1 MSMSITGKQFDGAIV
16 IVVMTVFIYIIA
28 YYFPLFQPRICL
40 IPFGDKTSGPII
52 VEIIGDHEH
61 NGIYHMGEKAKAY
74 DLLFAAGIRNFE
86 GFDKNNLNTTL
97 SSGKSVFIES
107 GNQLNIIEMNNAKKL
122 ACNIPIDINKASLD
136 DLIMIP
142 GIGEK
147 TAWRIIQ
154 LRKKYGGFKKIDD
167 LMAIRGIKEKKI
179 TKLKGYFTI
188 YQIS

>member
-1 MSMSITGKQFDGAIV
+1 MYMNITGRQFDGAIV
-16 IVVMTVFIYIIA
+16 IVVMTVIIYIISC
-28 YYFPLFQPRICL
+28 YFPLFQPRKFH
-40 IPFGDKTSGPII
+40 IPFGDKTYGPII

-61 NGIYHMGEKAKAY
+61 NGIYHVGEKAKVS
-74 DLLFAAGIRNFE
+74 DLLIAAGVRNLE
-86 GFDKNNLNTTL
+86 GFDKKNINTTL

-107 GNQLNIIEMNNAKKL
+107 GKQINITEMNNAKKL

-147 TAWRIIQ
+147 TAWQIIQ
-154 LRKKYGGFKKIDD
+154 LRKKYGGFKIIDD
-167 LMAIRGIKEKKI
+167 LMSIHGIKEKKI

-188 YQIS
+188 DQIS

>member
-16 IVVMTVFIYIIA
+16 IVVMTVIIYIIA

-40 IPFGDKTSGPII
+40 IPFGDMTSGPII

-61 NGIYHMGEKAKAY
+61 NGIYHMGEKAKAC
-74 DLLFAAGIRNFE
+74 DLLFAAGVRNLE
-86 GFDKNNLNTTL
+86 GFDKNKLNTTL
-97 SSGKSVFIES
+97 SSGKSVLIES
-107 GNQLNIIEMNNAKKL
+107 GNQLNITEMNNEKKL
-122 ACNIPIDINKASLD
+122 ACNIPIDINKASID

-188 YQIS
+188 DQIS

>member
-1 MSMSITGKQFDGAIV
+1 MRITGRQFDGAIV
-16 IVVMTVFIYIIA
+16 MVVMTVIVYIIA
-28 YYFPLFQPRICL
+28 YYFPLFEPRICL
-40 IPFGDKTSGPII
+40 IPFVDKTSGPII
-52 VEIIGDHEH
+52 VEIISDNEH

-74 DLLFAAGIRNFE
+74 DLLMAAGVRDLE
-86 GFDKNNLNTTL
+86 GFDKKNLNTML

-107 GNQLNIIEMNNAKKL
+107 GNQFNITEMNNVKKL

-147 TAWRIIQ
+147 TAWQIIQ

-188 YQIS
+188 DQIS

>member
-16 IVVMTVFIYIIA
+16 IVVMTAIIYIIA

-52 VEIIGDHEH
+52 VEIIGDHVH

-74 DLLFAAGIRNFE
+74 DLLFAAGVRNLD
-86 GFDKNNLNTTL
+86 GFDKKNLNTTL

-107 GNQLNIIEMNNAKKL
+107 GNQLNITEMNNAKKL

-147 TAWRIIQ
+147 TAWQIIQ
-154 LRKKYGGFKKIDD
+154 LRKKYGSFKKIDD

-188 YQIS
+188 DQIS